1 MIYNIL
7 IFMIIIIA
15 TASGIFLLTRRRR
28 RLLYASMAVVFFY
41 FAVIYILSLLGVPT
55 FVTNDTLT
63 LGAWVRP
70 LLPILLASPFIFC
83 HD

>member
-7 IFMIIIIA
+7 LFMIVIIA
-15 TASGIFLLTRRRR
+15 TASGIFLLTRRR
-28 RLLYASMAVVFFY
+28 LLYASMAVAFFY
-41 FAVIYILSLLGVPT
+41 FAVIYSLSLLGVPT
-55 FVTNDTLT
+55 FVTNDNLT

-70 LLPILLASPFIFC
+70 MLPVILASPFIFY

>member
-7 IFMIIIIA
+7 LFIIIMIA

-28 RLLYASMAVVFFY
+28 RLLYASMAVAFFY
-41 FAVIYILSLLGVPT
+41 FAVIYSLSLLGVPT
-55 FVTNDTLT
+55 FVTNDNLT

-70 LLPILLASPFIFC
+70 MLPVLLASPLIFYYE
-83 HD
+83 